1 MLLFQVATPRTL
13 LTLALAVFCFFQPA
27 LTSQATSV
35 AVSTAPS
42 QHAKVATKAT
52 VKPVAVDLIT
62 LLKQS
67 KTYLHKPVVFSG
79 TFSSFS
85 ALGLDYKPAFRDSKE
100 NVALLLFRP
109 DALPAHKIPL
119 AEVKI
124 FIHRKESEKLPDL
137 ETNDLVTI
145 EATPFSTALGDVWLD
160 VNKLT
165 ITQKAPR
172 KPKD

>member
-1 MLLFQVATPRTL
+1 MLLFQTLSARLLLSFLVLIACAIAPNLTASAT
-13 LTLALAVFCFFQPA
+13 AVTP
-27 LTSQATSV
+27 
-35 AVSTAPS
+35 
-42 QHAKVATKAT
+42 AKVAHTAVKPA
-52 VKPVAVDLIT
+52 KPVAVNLIT
-62 LLKQS
+62 LLKHPDA
-67 KTYLHKPVVFSG
+67 YLHKPVQFSG

-85 ALGLDYKPAFRDSKE
+85 SLGLDYKPAFRDGKE
-100 NVALLLFRP
+100 HVGLLLFRP

-145 EATPFSTALGDVWLD
+145 VGTPFSTALGDVWVD
-160 VNKLT
+160 VNTLT
-165 ITQKAPR
+165 ITQRAPR